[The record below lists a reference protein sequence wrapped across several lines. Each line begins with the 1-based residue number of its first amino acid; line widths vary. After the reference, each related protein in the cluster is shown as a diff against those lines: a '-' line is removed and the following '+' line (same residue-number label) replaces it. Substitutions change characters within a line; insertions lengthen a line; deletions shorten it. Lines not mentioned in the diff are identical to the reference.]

1 MRIAEESK
9 AVKQRQVG
17 EGGEQAELGPPLSI
31 RAAGEACPNEGT
43 VGRELTDVREWSMLF
58 I

>member
-9 AVKQRQVG
+9 AVKRRQVG

-31 RAAGEACPNEGT
+31 EQLEKPAPM
-43 VGRELTDVREWSMLF
+43 REQWEENSLT
-58 I
+58 